1 MVLEVVKATEL
12 EIDKV
17 ERKDALTQLV
27 VFIKIYSLV
36 AATSKKRVEEEDWKS
51 SGHENW
57 VLYDVN
63 DQIDIK
69 AGSSSRRGHVLKC
82 PGLK

>member
-1 MVLEVVKATEL
+1 MVLEVVKPTEL

-36 AATSKKRVEEEDWKS
+36 AATSKK
-51 SGHENW
+51 
-57 VLYDVN
+57 
-63 DQIDIK
+63 
-69 AGSSSRRGHVLKC
+69 
-82 PGLK
+82 

>member
-1 MVLEVVKATEL
+1 MVLEVVKPTEL
-12 EIDKV
+12 EIDKI

-63 DQIDIK
+63 DKIDIK
-69 AGSSSRRGHVLKC
+69 AGSSSR
-82 PGLK
+82 

>member
-36 AATSKKRVEEEDWKS
+36 AATSKK
-51 SGHENW
+51 
-57 VLYDVN
+57 
-63 DQIDIK
+63 
-69 AGSSSRRGHVLKC
+69 
-82 PGLK
+82 